1 MNRSFPLNRRSLLL
15 SAAALGL
22 HPLAGAAGDEYPS
35 RKPVRLIVPFSA
47 GGSSD
52 VVGRTIGDWMAKDL
66 GQTVLIEN
74 KAGAAGAIGSD
85 HVAKAEPDGY
95 TLLLV
100 DATHTVNPVF
110 TRHIPFDPANDFT
123 AIGGIAKTPL
133 FLVCRPDFPAKSVAE
148 MVAYAHKH
156 PGKLNIGIPGNGSI
170 VFEMIRHLSKARVTV
185 VPYKGTAPAMIDLV
199 AGQIDLMVISI
210 ASGASFV
217 KNGQVRMLATT
228 APARH
233 ADYPD
238 VPTFAEGGLPGVEY
252 EQWFGVLGP
261 AGLPAPVAARI
272 SRSIS
277 YALAQ
282 PAMQERLKALA
293 LDPYE
298 ADAETFSRRVTGDA
312 RKWKQLAKDA
322 KIKPVG

>member
-1 MNRSFPLNRRSLLL
+1 MHKFSLNRRHLLL

-22 HPLAGAAGDEYPS
+22 QPLAARAAQEPYPS
-35 RKPVRLIVPFSA
+35 QKPVRLIVPFAA

-52 VVGRTIGDWMAKDL
+52 VVGRTIGEWMAKDL
-66 GQTVLIEN
+66 LQTVLIEN

-85 HVAKAEPDGY
+85 YVARSEPDGY

-100 DATHTVNPVF
+100 DANHTTNPVF
-110 TRHIPFDPANDFT
+110 TRNIPFDPVKDFT
-123 AIGGIAKTPL
+123 AVGGIAKTPL

-148 MVAYAHKH
+148 MLAYAHKH

-170 VFEMIRHLSKARVTV
+170 VFETIRHLGKARVTV
-185 VPYKGTAPAMIDLV
+185 VPYKGTAPALIDLV
-199 AGQIDLMVISI
+199 AGQLDLMVISI

-217 KNGQVRMLATT
+217 KNGQVRMLANT

-233 ADYPD
+233 PDYPE
-238 VPTFAEGGLPGVEY
+238 VPTFAEAGLPGVEY
-252 EQWFGVLGP
+252 EQWFGILGP

-272 SRSIS
+272 SRAIG

-282 PAMQERLKALA
+282 PAMKARLQALA

-298 ADAETFSRRVTGDA
+298 ADAQTFQARVESDA
-312 RKWKQLAKDA
+312 RRWQKLAKDA
-322 KIKPVG
+322 QIKPVG